1 MYDMQSGL
9 NVNTAQKNR
18 HPVKGDGL
26 GFVMNYS
33 AFLAAFFAAFGL
45 AVFTLRLSY
54 PTFRKN

>member
-26 GFVMNYS
+26 GFVMINQ
-33 AFLAAFFAAFGL
+33 AAERHAQAC
-45 AVFTLRLSY
+45 
-54 PTFRKN
+54 